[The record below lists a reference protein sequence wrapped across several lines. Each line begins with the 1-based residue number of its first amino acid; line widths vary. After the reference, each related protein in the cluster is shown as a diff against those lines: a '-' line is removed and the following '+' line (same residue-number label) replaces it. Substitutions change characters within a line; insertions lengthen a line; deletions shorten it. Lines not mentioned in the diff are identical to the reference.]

1 MAYGAPPLFRQG
13 VSIRARFLFFLMLS
27 LAVILV
33 DGRLRALDDF
43 RSALTSF
50 LTPFK
55 EVVQLPGLFIENS
68 AGYFIS
74 KKNLNEEIQRLTK
87 ENQLLQLDAARMEE
101 MRQENENL
109 RHLVSALAAT
119 TDHVVTTE
127 VIGRP
132 ADPFSRRIQ
141 IAAGAL
147 DGVQVGMPVIGPFG
161 VLGQVSRTVSHQSEV
176 TLISDHKSRI
186 SVINNRTGQIFLL
199 AGTGDSARQ
208 KKDLTCAV
216 VDNRTGQI
224 FLLAGTG
231 DSGLLTVAF
240 AQPSADLQPGDE
252 LVTSGLD
259 HLYPKAVLTAIVKSS
274 TYVPGEAYRRVEAT
288 AAADLTDVQF
298 ATVVLVNPHPTAEL
312 DIKDVKPQNRFERRD
327 KADRQNRRDQK

>member
-199 AGTGDSARQ
+199 AGTGDS
-208 KKDLTCAV
+208 
-216 VDNRTGQI
+216 
-224 FLLAGTG
+224 
-231 DSGLLTVAF
+231 GLLTVAF

-252 LVTSGLD
+252 LVTSGPD

>member
-50 LTPFK
+50 LTSFK

-199 AGTGDSARQ
+199 AGTGDS
-208 KKDLTCAV
+208 
-216 VDNRTGQI
+216 
-224 FLLAGTG
+224 
-231 DSGLLTVAF
+231 GLLTVAF

>member
-199 AGTGDSARQ
+199 AGTGDS
-208 KKDLTCAV
+208 
-216 VDNRTGQI
+216 
-224 FLLAGTG
+224 
-231 DSGLLTVAF
+231 GLLTVAF

-288 AAADLTDVQF
+288 TAADLTDVQF

-327 KADRQNRRDQK
+327 KADRRNRRDQK

>member
-74 KKNLNEEIQRLTK
+74 KKNLNEEIQRLTN

-186 SVINNRTGQIFLL
+186 SVIN
-199 AGTGDSARQ
+199 
-208 KKDLTCAV
+208 
-216 VDNRTGQI
+216 NRTGQI

>member
-33 DGRLRALDDF
+33 DGSLRALDDF

-199 AGTGDSARQ
+199 AGTGDS
-208 KKDLTCAV
+208 
-216 VDNRTGQI
+216 
-224 FLLAGTG
+224 
-231 DSGLLTVAF
+231 GLLTVAF

>member
-33 DGRLRALDDF
+33 DGRLRALDAF

-199 AGTGDSARQ
+199 AGTGDS
-208 KKDLTCAV
+208 
-216 VDNRTGQI
+216 
-224 FLLAGTG
+224 
-231 DSGLLTVAF
+231 GLLTVAF

-327 KADRQNRRDQK
+327 KADRRNRRDQK

>member
-43 RSALTSF
+43 RSSLTSF

-199 AGTGDSARQ
+199 AGTGDS
-208 KKDLTCAV
+208 
-216 VDNRTGQI
+216 
-224 FLLAGTG
+224 
-231 DSGLLTVAF
+231 GLLTVAF

>member
-13 VSIRARFLFFLMLS
+13 VSIRTRFLFFLMLS

-199 AGTGDSARQ
+199 AGTGDS
-208 KKDLTCAV
+208 
-216 VDNRTGQI
+216 
-224 FLLAGTG
+224 
-231 DSGLLTVAF
+231 GLLTVAF

-288 AAADLTDVQF
+288 AAADLTDVQL

>member
-199 AGTGDSARQ
+199 AGTGDS
-208 KKDLTCAV
+208 
-216 VDNRTGQI
+216 
-224 FLLAGTG
+224 
-231 DSGLLTVAF
+231 GLLTVAF

-259 HLYPKAVLTAIVKSS
+259 HIYPKAVLTAIVKSS

-327 KADRQNRRDQK
+327 KADRRNRRDQK

>member
-55 EVVQLPGLFIENS
+55 EVVQLPELFIENS

-141 IAAGAL
+141 IAAGTL

-186 SVINNRTGQIFLL
+186 SVIN
-199 AGTGDSARQ
+199 
-208 KKDLTCAV
+208 
-216 VDNRTGQI
+216 NRTGQI

>member
-199 AGTGDSARQ
+199 AGTGDS
-208 KKDLTCAV
+208 
-216 VDNRTGQI
+216 
-224 FLLAGTG
+224 
-231 DSGLLTVAF
+231 GLLTVAF

-274 TYVPGEAYRRVEAT
+274 TYVPGEAYRCVEAT

-327 KADRQNRRDQK
+327 KADRRNRRDQK

>member
-33 DGRLRALDDF
+33 NGRLRALDDF

-199 AGTGDSARQ
+199 AGTGDS
-208 KKDLTCAV
+208 
-216 VDNRTGQI
+216 
-224 FLLAGTG
+224 
-231 DSGLLTVAF
+231 GLLTVAF

>member
-199 AGTGDSARQ
+199 AGTGDS
-208 KKDLTCAV
+208 
-216 VDNRTGQI
+216 
-224 FLLAGTG
+224 
-231 DSGLLTVAF
+231 GLLTVAF

-288 AAADLTDVQF
+288 TAADLTDVQF

>member
-199 AGTGDSARQ
+199 S
-208 KKDLTCAV
+208 
-216 VDNRTGQI
+216 
-224 FLLAGTG
+224 GTG

-312 DIKDVKPQNRFERRD
+312 DIKDVKPQNRLERRD

>member
-199 AGTGDSARQ
+199 AGTGDS
-208 KKDLTCAV
+208 
-216 VDNRTGQI
+216 G
-224 FLLAGTG
+224 LLA
-231 DSGLLTVAF
+231 VAF

-327 KADRQNRRDQK
+327 KADRRNRRDQK

>member
-1 MAYGAPPLFRQG
+1 MAYGATPLFRQG

-87 ENQLLQLDAARMEE
+87 ENQLLQLDAARMGE

-199 AGTGDSARQ
+199 AGTGDS
-208 KKDLTCAV
+208 
-216 VDNRTGQI
+216 
-224 FLLAGTG
+224 
-231 DSGLLTVAF
+231 GLLTVAF

-252 LVTSGLD
+252 LVTSVLD

>member
-55 EVVQLPGLFIENS
+55 EVVQLPGLYIENS

-199 AGTGDSARQ
+199 S
-208 KKDLTCAV
+208 
-216 VDNRTGQI
+216 
-224 FLLAGTG
+224 GTG

>member
-68 AGYFIS
+68 AGYFSS

-199 AGTGDSARQ
+199 AGTGDS
-208 KKDLTCAV
+208 
-216 VDNRTGQI
+216 
-224 FLLAGTG
+224 
-231 DSGLLTVAF
+231 GLLTVAF

>member
-109 RHLVSALAAT
+109 RHLVSDLDAT

-186 SVINNRTGQIFLL
+186 SVIN
-199 AGTGDSARQ
+199 
-208 KKDLTCAV
+208 
-216 VDNRTGQI
+216 NRTGQI

>member
-74 KKNLNEEIQRLTK
+74 KKNLNEEIQRLMK

-199 AGTGDSARQ
+199 AGTGDS
-208 KKDLTCAV
+208 
-216 VDNRTGQI
+216 
-224 FLLAGTG
+224 
-231 DSGLLTVAF
+231 GLLTVAF

-298 ATVVLVNPHPTAEL
+298 ATVVLVNPHQTAEL

>member
-101 MRQENENL
+101 MRQENETL

-141 IAAGAL
+141 IAAGTL

-186 SVINNRTGQIFLL
+186 SVIN
-199 AGTGDSARQ
+199 
-208 KKDLTCAV
+208 
-216 VDNRTGQI
+216 NRTGQI

>member
-43 RSALTSF
+43 RSGLTSF

-141 IAAGAL
+141 IAAGTL

-186 SVINNRTGQIFLL
+186 SVIN
-199 AGTGDSARQ
+199 
-208 KKDLTCAV
+208 
-216 VDNRTGQI
+216 NRTGQI

>member
-141 IAAGAL
+141 IAAGTL

-199 AGTGDSARQ
+199 AGTGDS
-208 KKDLTCAV
+208 
-216 VDNRTGQI
+216 
-224 FLLAGTG
+224 
-231 DSGLLTVAF
+231 GLLTVAF

-252 LVTSGLD
+252 LVTPGLD

>member
-147 DGVQVGMPVIGPFG
+147 DSVQVGMPVIGPFG

-186 SVINNRTGQIFLL
+186 SVIN
-199 AGTGDSARQ
+199 
-208 KKDLTCAV
+208 
-216 VDNRTGQI
+216 NRTGQI

>member
-1 MAYGAPPLFRQG
+1 
-13 VSIRARFLFFLMLS
+13 MLS

-199 AGTGDSARQ
+199 AGTGDS
-208 KKDLTCAV
+208 
-216 VDNRTGQI
+216 
-224 FLLAGTG
+224 
-231 DSGLLTVAF
+231 GLLTVAF

-259 HLYPKAVLTAIVKSS
+259 HLYPKAVLPAIVKSS
-274 TYVPGEAYRRVEAT
+274 MYVPGEAYRRVEAT

>member
-199 AGTGDSARQ
+199 AGTGDS
-208 KKDLTCAV
+208 
-216 VDNRTGQI
+216 
-224 FLLAGTG
+224 
-231 DSGLLTVAF
+231 GLLTVAF

-312 DIKDVKPQNRFERRD
+312 DIKDVKPHNRFERRD

>member
-33 DGRLRALDDF
+33 DGHLRALDDF

-74 KKNLNEEIQRLTK
+74 KKKLNEEIQRLTK

-199 AGTGDSARQ
+199 AGTGDS
-208 KKDLTCAV
+208 
-216 VDNRTGQI
+216 
-224 FLLAGTG
+224 
-231 DSGLLTVAF
+231 GLLTVAF

>member
-55 EVVQLPGLFIENS
+55 EVVQLPELFIENS
-68 AGYFIS
+68 AGFFIS

-141 IAAGAL
+141 IAAGTL

-186 SVINNRTGQIFLL
+186 SVIN
-199 AGTGDSARQ
+199 
-208 KKDLTCAV
+208 
-216 VDNRTGQI
+216 NRTGQI

>member
-141 IAAGAL
+141 IAAGTL

-186 SVINNRTGQIFLL
+186 SVIN
-199 AGTGDSARQ
+199 
-208 KKDLTCAV
+208 
-216 VDNRTGQI
+216 NRTGQI

-288 AAADLTDVQF
+288 TAADLTDVQF

>member
-141 IAAGAL
+141 IAAGSL

-186 SVINNRTGQIFLL
+186 SVIN
-199 AGTGDSARQ
+199 
-208 KKDLTCAV
+208 
-216 VDNRTGQI
+216 NRTGQI

>member
-199 AGTGDSARQ
+199 AGTGDS
-208 KKDLTCAV
+208 
-216 VDNRTGQI
+216 
-224 FLLAGTG
+224 
-231 DSGLLTVAF
+231 GLLTVAF
-240 AQPSADLQPGDE
+240 TQPSADLQPGDE

>member
-199 AGTGDSARQ
+199 AGTGDS
-208 KKDLTCAV
+208 
-216 VDNRTGQI
+216 
-224 FLLAGTG
+224 
-231 DSGLLTVAF
+231 GLLTVAF

-312 DIKDVKPQNRFERRD
+312 DIKDVKPQNRFERCD

>member
-33 DGRLRALDDF
+33 DGRLRALDDS

-109 RHLVSALAAT
+109 RYLVSALAAT

-186 SVINNRTGQIFLL
+186 SVIN
-199 AGTGDSARQ
+199 
-208 KKDLTCAV
+208 
-216 VDNRTGQI
+216 NRTGQI

-327 KADRQNRRDQK
+327 KADRRNRRDQK

>member
-132 ADPFSRRIQ
+132 ADPFSRCIQ

-186 SVINNRTGQIFLL
+186 SVIN
-199 AGTGDSARQ
+199 
-208 KKDLTCAV
+208 
-216 VDNRTGQI
+216 NRTGQI

>member
-132 ADPFSRRIQ
+132 AAPFSRRIQ
-141 IAAGAL
+141 IAAGTL

-199 AGTGDSARQ
+199 AGTGDS
-208 KKDLTCAV
+208 
-216 VDNRTGQI
+216 
-224 FLLAGTG
+224 
-231 DSGLLTVAF
+231 GLLTVAF
-240 AQPSADLQPGDE
+240 AQPSADLQSGDE

>member
-147 DGVQVGMPVIGPFG
+147 DGVLVGMPVIGPFG

-186 SVINNRTGQIFLL
+186 SVIN
-199 AGTGDSARQ
+199 
-208 KKDLTCAV
+208 
-216 VDNRTGQI
+216 NRTGQI

-327 KADRQNRRDQK
+327 KADRRNRRDQK

>member
-74 KKNLNEEIQRLTK
+74 KKNLTEEIQRLTK

-127 VIGRP
+127 IIGRP

-186 SVINNRTGQIFLL
+186 SVIN
-199 AGTGDSARQ
+199 
-208 KKDLTCAV
+208 
-216 VDNRTGQI
+216 NRTGQI

>member
-87 ENQLLQLDAARMEE
+87 ENQLLQLDTARMEE

-186 SVINNRTGQIFLL
+186 SVIN
-199 AGTGDSARQ
+199 
-208 KKDLTCAV
+208 
-216 VDNRTGQI
+216 NRTGQI

>member
-199 AGTGDSARQ
+199 AGTGDS
-208 KKDLTCAV
+208 
-216 VDNRTGQI
+216 
-224 FLLAGTG
+224 
-231 DSGLLTVAF
+231 GLLTVAF

-327 KADRQNRRDQK
+327 KPDRQNRRDQK

>member
-55 EVVQLPGLFIENS
+55 EVAQLPGLFIENS

-199 AGTGDSARQ
+199 AGTGDS
-208 KKDLTCAV
+208 
-216 VDNRTGQI
+216 
-224 FLLAGTG
+224 
-231 DSGLLTVAF
+231 GLLTVAF